1 MTLQEYL
8 AQMAATQG
16 RQNRGQ
22 TNLTTA
28 QRAELENIIRQ
39 QYASYDP
46 ASVYWTGT
54 QGDNPLTQVGGA
66 RPMGWDFASG
76 RAGDLSLDATG
87 RAQFGQ
93 IHDPE
98 TGTYYRVMGQYG
110 DDGVLGDI
118 SYDEFTPEGGWLNDN
133 LPLVAALTLAGMGGY
148 AALTGGGAGGAGTAG
163 SAVGGTM
170 GGAGLVEPASGL
182 GGAVAG
188 GAASGAGTAAGA
200 GTVAG
205 LLSNPASLAAGANL
219 VGGVLG
225 SNAASDA
232 AQQQQD
238 AANAAIAEQRRQFD
252 TTRSDLQ
259 PWMQAGQTSLSDL
272 MANMNALTKPY
283 TPADLQN
290 DPGYQFQMSE
300 GQKALDAA
308 ARARGGYGSSG
319 ALRELLRYSQGLASQ
334 SYGDA
339 YNRDMAS
346 KLQKYNMLAGV
357 SGTGQTTANNLGS
370 FGSSNAQTVGDLLTQ
385 SGNAG
390 AAGTVGSA
398 NAWNSALGN
407 TVNAYQQQNWLNRI
421 GSNLYGR

>member
-1 MTLQEYL
+1 
-8 AQMAATQG
+8 MAAVTNYTSGTPWDNLIGTQLPQWQSPTAFDPG
-16 RQNRGQ
+16 MSVGQSAPVYYRLPDGSLGLYDPRSGTINAGSSPQNFNGQ
-22 TNLTTA
+22 TGYWGLKVDPNTGKVSGASFNTDMSGMST
-28 QRAELENIIRQ
+28 LEKLIAAGAI
-39 QYASYDP
+39 AG
-46 ASVYWTGT
+46 TG
-54 QGDNPLTQVGGA
+54 
-66 RPMGWDFASG
+66 
-76 RAGDLSLDATG
+76 
-87 RAQFGQ
+87 
-93 IHDPE
+93 
-98 TGTYYRVMGQYG
+98 
-110 DDGVLGDI
+110 
-118 SYDEFTPEGGWLNDN
+118 
-133 LPLVAALTLAGMGGY
+133 AGMAGM
-148 AALTGGGAGGAGTAG
+148 LGGAGAAG